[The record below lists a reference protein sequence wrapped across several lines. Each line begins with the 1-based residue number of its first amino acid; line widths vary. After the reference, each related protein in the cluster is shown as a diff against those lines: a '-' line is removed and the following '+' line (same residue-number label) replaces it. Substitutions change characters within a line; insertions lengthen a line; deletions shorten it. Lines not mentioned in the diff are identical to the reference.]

1 MRIRIRLWH
10 RLFIAFAGLSIL
22 ALATFAVLQQQSL
35 RRGFLDY
42 LNRLSL
48 ERVSDGAARLGQR
61 YDVAGN
67 WDFVRG
73 RPDELMR
80 ILGLPPGAGPGRPGP
95 GHPGAERPDG
105 GGGGGNPEGPDPQD
119 RGPPGGGPPDQGQ
132 GPPPPGPGAWPPP
145 PRGNGPEGTPPNG
158 PGGMPPPRNFPP
170 RPQGMGPGSAPP
182 DDGSNVQQTDQPKP
196 TPPPTSQPTG
206 QADQPP
212 PGDPIAPGS
221 QPLPIP
227 PSPSDQAEQAPPPRR
242 AAQPPPDD
250 RPRPPPPRP
259 AGPLD
264 LGARLLLVDAS
275 DQFVVGNPD
284 VPADSPFVPIL
295 SYGVLVGRLLLA
307 PMPKLRGD
315 LDLSFAQ
322 TQLHHAL
329 LMACSVLLGALLVS
343 WLLARWLLAPIRA
356 LGAGSRAL
364 VAGNFATRV
373 PATRS
378 DEIGA
383 LAEDF
388 NQLAATL
395 ERHRDARRRWGADI
409 AHELRTPI
417 SILRGEIQALQDGI
431 RTAGPET
438 LASLQSECDRLAGLV
453 EDLYQLAL
461 SDAGALA
468 YRLEPLDLGELLHD
482 VVQSHAGAMKDAGL
496 ELTLDL
502 PSMPDQRVRGD
513 AQRLMQLFGNLLR
526 NCVRYTNA
534 PGRVRIAVRHAGADC
549 LIDVDDTEPGVPQA
563 SLAHLF
569 DRLYR
574 VEPSRSRTFGGA
586 GLGLAICRNIA
597 LAHGGNIVAS
607 PSSMGGLCISLRLPI
622 AGPSP

>member
-1 MRIRIRLWH
+1 MQPPV
-10 RLFIAFAGLSIL
+10 
-22 ALATFAVLQQQSL
+22 AVQARPSDQSSPL
-35 RRGFLDY
+35 
-42 LNRLSL
+42 
-48 ERVSDGAARLGQR
+48 GAATGE
-61 YDVAGN
+61 VATAK
-67 WDFVRG
+67 
-73 RPDELMR
+73 P
-80 ILGLPPGAGPGRPGP
+80 AS
-95 GHPGAERPDG
+95 
-105 GGGGGNPEGPDPQD
+105 
-119 RGPPGGGPPDQGQ
+119 
-132 GPPPPGPGAWPPP
+132 PPPPEEQQPG
-145 PRGNGPEGTPPNG
+145 
-158 PGGMPPPRNFPP
+158 
-170 RPQGMGPGSAPP
+170 
-182 DDGSNVQQTDQPKP
+182 
-196 TPPPTSQPTG
+196 
-206 QADQPP
+206 
-212 PGDPIAPGS
+212 
-221 QPLPIP
+221 
-227 PSPSDQAEQAPPPRR
+227 
-242 AAQPPPDD
+242 
-250 RPRPPPPRP
+250 PPPPRP

-264 LGARLLLVDAS
+264 LGARLLLVDAG
-275 DQFVVGNPD
+275 DQYVVGNPD
-284 VPADSPFVPIL
+284 VPADSPFVPVL
-295 SYGVLVGRLLLA
+295 SHGAIVGRLLLA

-322 TQLHHAL
+322 TQLNHAL
-329 LMACSVLLGALLVS
+329 LMACSVLLGALLLS

-378 DEIGA
+378 DEIGE

-388 NQLAATL
+388 NHLAATL

-431 RTAGPET
+431 RAPGPET

-468 YRLEPLDLGELLHD
+468 YRLEPLDLGELLRD

-496 ELTLDL
+496 ELTLDAAPTPEL
-502 PSMPDQRVRGD
+502 WVQGD

-526 NCVRYTNA
+526 NCLRYTNA
-534 PGRVRIAVRHAGADC
+534 PGRVRIAARRMGADC
-549 LIDVDDTEPGVPQA
+549 LVEVDDTAPGVPQE
-563 SLAHLF
+563 SLTHLF

-574 VEPSRSRTFGGA
+574 VEPSRSRQFGGA

-607 PSSMGGLCISLRLPI
+607 ASSMGGLCISLRLPL
-622 AGPSP
+622 AGAKP